1 METTRARLREIMM
14 RVRGRSDHHRLM
26 SGPGGP
32 GLDTGDGCHYDA
44 LERGSCPGK
53 QPGVAIINSDGRENY

>member
-1 METTRARLREIMM
+1 METTRDRLREIMM
-14 RVRGRSDHHRLM
+14 RVPGRPDHPRMM

-44 LERGSCPGK
+44 LERGQLPGK
-53 QPGVAIINSDGRENY
+53 MARCRDNKL